1 MANIVLADDGT
12 LDTVL
17 ECLEC
22 GEQFRFNFAS
32 WADSLEGDKDD
43 ANDMEVY
50 DVFVE
55 VCIEDVESEHECETC
70 PDCDCADPTAP
81 VWAASECD
89 CDCHAS

>member
-12 LDTVL
+12 LDTVI

-22 GEQFRFNFAS
+22 GDQFRFTYDHWSNGLED
-32 WADSLEGDKDD
+32 DSSPVDE
-43 ANDMEVY
+43 Y
-50 DVFVE
+50 DVFVDE
-55 VCIEDVESEHECETC
+55 CIAEIEAEHVCETC